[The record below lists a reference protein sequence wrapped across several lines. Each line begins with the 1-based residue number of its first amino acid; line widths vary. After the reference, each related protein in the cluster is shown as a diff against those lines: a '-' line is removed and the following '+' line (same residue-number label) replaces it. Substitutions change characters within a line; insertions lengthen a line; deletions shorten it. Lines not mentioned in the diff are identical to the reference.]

1 MSLIRSMIVVIKE
14 SLEYG
19 KTPKEK
25 RTNESKKL
33 VVIFNFR
40 RMNES

>member
-1 MSLIRSMIVVIKE
+1 MIVVIKE

-25 RTNESKKL
+25 RTNESKK
-33 VVIFNFR
+33 VGSYI
-40 RMNES
+40 